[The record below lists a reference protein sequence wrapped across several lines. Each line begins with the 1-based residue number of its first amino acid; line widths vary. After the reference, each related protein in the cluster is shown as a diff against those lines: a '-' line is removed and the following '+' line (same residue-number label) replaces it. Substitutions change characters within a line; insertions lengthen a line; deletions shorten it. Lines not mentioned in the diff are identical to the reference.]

1 MLDLLF
7 VLLPGREKRI
17 ATAQPDETSLSHR
30 TVPTC
35 AYIVSLFDLPVPG
48 REIFGIERMKP
59 VPAYRQPQ
67 TGILI

>member
-7 VLLPGREKRI
+7 VLLPGRERLI
-17 ATAQPDETSLSHR
+17 ATAQPDETSLIYF

-48 REIFGIERMKP
+48 RDI
-59 VPAYRQPQ
+59 Y
-67 TGILI
+67 